1 MIIFDVSVMCYFR
14 PLAMIVGFTERS
26 RTVSESLAVSSYHV
40 EIEVA
45 SPGVS
50 ERFHGITIQH
60 NEQLSTAVVESMF
73 GGNTFSDAR
82 FGARDRSHDQ
92 LEDQVVLYP
101 GETIRRVSAS
111 IVEDFRIEPEECFTL
126 QLYFYE
132 TPGARAPLVTCNA
145 GNSSTNF
152 FCEHTVCI
160 EDDDGMRF
168 FAVIFL
174 LSLTCILTEP
184 FMVGFVQTTYTVLE
198 NAGSV
203 EVCVQLTRPLTD
215 ILDETV
221 RVSVV
226 DHSSSVY
233 IPAGA
238 ALASKISYRC
248 IL

>member
-1 MIIFDVSVMCYFR
+1 MII
-14 PLAMIVGFTERS
+14 GFTERS
-26 RTVSESLAVSSYHV
+26 RTVSESGAT
-40 EIEVA
+40 
-45 SPGVS
+45 PGESQYLLGIDMATLRVS
-50 ERFHGITIQH
+50 EMEHVIIIRH
-60 NEQLSTAVVESMF
+60 NEQLSTAVVESF
-73 GGNTFSDAR
+73 VGVNDFSDAL
-82 FGARDRSHDQ
+82 FGARGDSRDP
-92 LEDQVVLYP
+92 LELVFNLDP
-101 GETIRRVSAS
+101 GQATLRRVSAS

-168 FAVIFL
+168 FAVTFL
-174 LSLTCILTEP
+174 LSLTCVLTEP
-184 FMVGFVQTTYTVLE
+184 FMVGFVQTTYTILE

-203 EVCVQLTRPLTD
+203 KVCVQLTRPLTD
-215 ILDETV
+215 ILEETV

-226 DHSSSVY
+226 DRSSSVY

-238 ALASKISYRC
+238 ALASKIAFLQAYTMSLV
-248 IL
+248 ILLN

>member
-1 MIIFDVSVMCYFR
+1 MIIFDVSVICYFR
-14 PLAMIVGFTERS
+14 LLAMIIGFTERS
-26 RTVSESLAVSSYHV
+26 RTVSESLAVSIYHV
-40 EIEVA
+40 QIEVA

-50 ERFHGITIQH
+50 ERFHRITIRH

-82 FGARDRSHDQ
+82 FGARDHSHDQ
-92 LEDQVVLYP
+92 LEDQVLLYP
-101 GETIRRVSAS
+101 GETTLRQVSAS
-111 IVEDFRIEPEECFTL
+111 IVEDFLIEPEECFTL

-168 FAVIFL
+168 FAVTFL

-184 FMVGFVQTTYTVLE
+184 FVVGFVQTTYTVLE

-203 EVCVQLTRPLTD
+203 KVCVQLTRPVTD

-226 DHSSSVY
+226 DRSSSVY

-238 ALASKISYRC
+238 ALASKIAFV
-248 IL
+248 